1 MDLLAVGVIDQAFYG
16 PAWQG
21 PTLMGL
27 LKSVKAADAIKAPAS
42 GRKSIWQHLLHA
54 AHWKAQALAAFD
66 PAHPAL
72 AAFKAHVAGRGSNWI
87 ATPKVPDQRAWQADR
102 AAVEALHM
110 ALVATVQGFGQT
122 NLLKQAQGTKWSYG
136 EIIAGVACH
145 DMYHAGQI
153 ALIKRLLAAKP
164 RASTPATPKPKA
176 KAKRTTARV

>member
-1 MDLLAVGVIDQAFYG
+1 MDLLAVGMVDQAFYG

-27 LKSVKAADAIKAPAS
+27 LKSVKAADAAAAPAP

-66 PAHPAL
+66 PASPAL
-72 AAFKAHVAGRGSNWI
+72 TTFKAHIAGRGSNWI
-87 ATPKVPDQRAWQADR
+87 ALPKSPDQRAWQADR
-102 AAVEALHM
+102 AAVEALHL
-110 ALVATVQGFGQT
+110 ALVTTIESFGQT
-122 NLLKQAQGTKWSYG
+122 NLLKQAKGTKWSHG

-153 ALIKRLLAAKP
+153 ALIKRLLASKP
-164 RASTPATPKPKA
+164 RTSPAAKPKPKS
-176 KAKRTTARV
+176 KRPTARV